1 MRVSVFLSFRVSV
14 QETAPGGF
22 STFLYAFTN
31 RVVMDIEPLVRKYA
45 LQNAVQYEGRA
56 TLGSVLGKVMAEN
69 PELRARAKEVSVA
82 AKGIVDEVN
91 RMSPEAQRTALES
104 VAPELLVKE
113 SRQRETG
120 LPDLR
125 NVKGEVRMRMAPNP
139 SGPLHIGHSRMAVL
153 NDEYVKRYG
162 GICYNRFEDTDP
174 ARIDPS
180 GYDTIPKDFEW
191 LGVKIHETIIQSD
204 RFEIYYNIARKLLEM
219 GKAYVCTCK
228 PDDWREL
235 KNHKEACPHREQ
247 PLEEQLARWDKMFD
261 GSYKA
266 EEASVMV
273 KTDLQHPN
281 PAIRDFVALRIDDTP
296 HPRTGTRYRVYPL
309 MNLAV
314 AVDDHLLDLTHVL
327 RGKDHLN
334 NTYRQEYLY
343 GYFGWRKPEYIH
355 YGRVSIEDAQ
365 LSTSAMAKGI
375 KEGLYKGWDDPQ
387 LGTLGAMR
395 RRGIRPEAIRRYWT
409 EVGIKEVDIEFSWKT
424 LFTYNR
430 ELIDDEA
437 DRYFFVSDPVPFTM
451 DGFDAD
457 IVARAPLHPDHPE
470 KGTRDLRVGKGGKV
484 FLARD
489 DLEGG
494 PTRLRLKDLCNVE
507 VRGDKLVNAGN
518 DLTVLKEGVK
528 IVHWAPADSIQA
540 EVLMTDGT
548 SRKGVAEP
556 SLAKALG
563 KVVQLE
569 RFAFVRVEQVAPS
582 IRCVLTHK

>member
-1 MRVSVFLSFRVSV
+1 
-14 QETAPGGF
+14 
-22 STFLYAFTN
+22 
-31 RVVMDIEPLVRKYA
+31 MDLEPLIRKYA
-45 LQNAVQYEGRA
+45 LQNAVQYDGKA

-69 PELRARAKEVSVA
+69 PELRPKAKEVSSA
-82 AKGIVDEVN
+82 AKAVIAEVN
-91 RMSPEAQRTALES
+91 GMSAEAQKSALAS

-113 SRQRETG
+113 SRQRDMD
-120 LPDLR
+120 LPDLE

-139 SGPLHIGHSRMAVL
+139 SGPLHLGHSRMAIL

-174 ARIDPS
+174 ARIDPT
-180 GYDTIPKDFEW
+180 GYDSIPKDFEW
-191 LGVKIHETIIQSD
+191 LGVKIHKTVIQSD
-204 RFEIYYNIARKLLEM
+204 RFETYYEIARKLLDM

-228 PDDWREL
+228 PEDWREL
-235 KNHKEACPHREQ
+235 KNHKKGCPHREQ
-247 PLEEQLARWDKMFD
+247 PVEEQLSRWDKMFD
-261 GSYKA
+261 GSYKP

-273 KTDLQHPN
+273 KTDLNHPN

-334 NTYRQEYLY
+334 NTYRQEYLF
-343 GYFGWRKPEYIH
+343 GYLGWKMPEYIH

-365 LSTSAMAKGI
+365 LSTSKMSKGI
-375 KEGLYKGWDDPQ
+375 KEGLYTGWDDPQ
-387 LGTLGAMR
+387 LGTLGSMR

-409 EVGIKEVDIEFSWKT
+409 EVGIKAVDIEFSWKT

-430 ELIDDEA
+430 ELIDDGA
-437 DRYFFVSDPVPFTM
+437 DRYFFVNDPVSMPFDGM
-451 DGFDAD
+451 DGD
-457 IVARAPLHPDHPE
+457 IMARAPVHPDHPE
-470 KGTRDLRVGKGGKV
+470 KGTRDLRVAKDSSV

-489 DLEGG
+489 DLQGD
-494 PTRLRLKDLCNVE
+494 PQRLRLKDLCNVK
-507 VRGDKLVNAGN
+507 VKDGRLTCAGN
-518 DLTVLKEGVK
+518 DLAVLKEGVR
-528 IVHWAPADSIQA
+528 IVHWAPADSIEA

-548 SRKGVAEP
+548 TRKGLAEP
-556 SLAKALG
+556 SLAGALG

-569 RFAFVRVEQVAPS
+569 RFAFVRVEQVEPT
-582 IRCVLTHK
+582 IRCVFTHR